1 MIRVV
6 LVLALLFVLTS
17 CHGYTRQQGILTVAT
32 EPGDV
37 PIALALLTLAAV
49 VVWAAG
55 LIAII
60 RWKE

>member
-6 LVLALLFVLTS
+6 CLLALLVVLAG
-17 CHGYTRQQGILTVAT
+17 CHSYTRQQGILTVAT

-37 PIALALLTLAAV
+37 PICLALLTLAAV

-60 RWKE
+60 RWKG